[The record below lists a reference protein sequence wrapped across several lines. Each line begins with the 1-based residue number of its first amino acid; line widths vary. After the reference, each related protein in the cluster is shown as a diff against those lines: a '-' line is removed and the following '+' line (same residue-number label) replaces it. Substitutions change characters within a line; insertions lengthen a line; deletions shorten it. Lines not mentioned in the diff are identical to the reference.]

1 MAPVTAE
8 VVGLQNL
15 PAALSIT
22 WVVIVLPTTCKYFA
36 NFIQN
41 RLVNIV
47 LVSEPIAL
55 EITQH
60 TGNYL
65 GAQLFT
71 GFMYIA
77 AALCL
82 WFLKAWK
89 LGEIERVAAVEH
101 KSSDQVDAAN
111 TSSVDIS
118 DTRMKS
124 SVINR
129 LLRWQKV

>member
-1 MAPVTAE
+1 MD
-8 VVGLQNL
+8 LIL
-15 PAALSIT
+15 PQKRNWLT
-22 WVVIVLPTTCKYFA
+22 L
-36 NFIQN
+36 
-41 RLVNIV
+41 

-71 GFMYIA
+71 GFMYVA

-82 WFLKAWK
+82 WFLKVWK
-89 LGEIERVAAVEH
+89 LGEIERVAALEH
-101 KSSDQVDAAN
+101 KPLDQVDPAN
-111 TSSVDIS
+111 TSAVDVS
-118 DTRMKS
+118 ATRPKS
-124 SVINR
+124 SVVKR

>member
-1 MAPVTAE
+1 M
-8 VVGLQNL
+8 
-15 PAALSIT
+15 
-22 WVVIVLPTTCKYFA
+22 K
-36 NFIQN
+36 
-41 RLVNIV
+41 LVDPL

-60 TGNYL
+60 TDKYL

-82 WFLKAWK
+82 WFLKVWK
-89 LGEIERVAAVEH
+89 LGEMERVATVEH
-101 KSSDQVDAAN
+101 TSMDQVDAAN
-111 TSSVDIS
+111 TSSAMDVS
-118 DTRMKS
+118 DTWPKT
-124 SVINR
+124 SVVNR